1 MEDRNSSGEA
11 SFKVDVSSSAN
22 FAEKWRKRQA
32 CDRCRRIK
40 VRCEYEGLD
49 NDSCKRCTKAGAQC
63 VISTSPREN
72 GSENEPRKMR
82 KTSNSNRNSSSS
94 KYAWV
99 ERVKLKSQ
107 PIKNIQERDEKIS
120 ELKKII
126 NDSWVEIHRLE
137 KLKNLDAA
145 DSDNIHPD
153 YHGDKLLSRNP
164 LSPKFESSG
173 TVMDFPPSIYRE
185 WNCVK
190 TAIRLKLLS
199 TQDAK
204 YYYET

>member
-1 MEDRNSSGEA
+1 MDDQNNSGEA
-11 SFKVDVSSSAN
+11 AFKVDVSSSTN

-63 VISTSPREN
+63 VISNLTREN
-72 GSENEPRKMR
+72 SGENEPRKMR
-82 KTSNSNRNSSSS
+82 KTSNKSSRNNSS

-99 ERVKLKSQ
+99 ERVRLKSE
-107 PIKNIQERDEKIS
+107 PIKNTQERDEKIS
-120 ELKKII
+120 ELKKVI

-137 KLKNLDAA
+137 KLKNLDLA
-145 DSDNIHPD
+145 DSENIHAD

-164 LSPKFESSG
+164 LSPKFEYSG
-173 TVMDFPPSIYRE
+173 SVMDFPPSVYRE

-204 YYYET
+204 YFYET

>member
-1 MEDRNSSGEA
+1 MDDHNSGGEA
-11 SFKVDVSSSAN
+11 FRVDVSSSAN

-49 NDSCKRCTKAGAQC
+49 NDSCKRCTKAGAHC
-63 VISTSPREN
+63 VISNLARDSV
-72 GSENEPRKMR
+72 GDHEPRKVR
-82 KTSNSNRNSSSS
+82 KTSNNSSRNSS
-94 KYAWV
+94 KHAWV
-99 ERVKLKSQ
+99 ERVKLKTQ
-107 PIKNIQERDEKIS
+107 PIKNIQERDKKIS
-120 ELKKII
+120 DLKAVI
-126 NDSWVEIHRLE
+126 NESWVEIHRLE
-137 KLKNLDAA
+137 KLKNLDSV
-145 DSDNIHPD
+145 DSDGGHQD
-153 YHGDKLLSRNP
+153 YHGRKLMSRNP

-173 TVMDFPPSIYRE
+173 SLLDLPPSAYQE

-190 TAIRLKLLS
+190 TAVRLKLLS